1 MLIELLI
8 VVAIIGIIGAIAVPG
23 LLRARQS
30 GNEVS
35 AIASLRTI
43 RAAPAR
49 RTSFAGAFERLRPRP
64 DPSCRRAA
72 ARFLLV
78 LAALGAVFVAP
89 VHAQTVTRL

>member
-49 RTSFAGAFERLRPRP
+49 RTSFARAFERLRPRP
-64 DPSCRRAA
+64 DPSCRPRGRA
-72 ARFLLV
+72 FLSGSRR
-78 LAALGAVFVAP
+78 AGGGFRRAGF
-89 VHAQTVTRL
+89 TRRR